1 MKRFWNHF
9 IQLSR
14 VLKSEDRDNYFYSS
28 NLMDC
33 LNFISLFDEQC
44 AISTSYMR
52 LADSASVK
60 RYGEE
65 ESATLPVDQSNGE
78 LLSNSCPCV
87 TSANTTTD
95 ESMHAC
101 SNCGR
106 RFAGN
111 SKGITIKIEASNVQV
126 VRPTN
131 VVTAKEKVDDAFKL
145 KMFSDSGEHCHDDEH
160 RHVTDNGAR
169 RKLWIASLL
178 CVVFM
183 IGEAVGGLLAGS
195 LAVATDAAHL
205 LTDFAGFMI
214 SLFAL
219 YISERPATKTLSY
232 GYHRAEVIGALT
244 SVLLIWVVTG
254 ILVYLAVQRVVM
266 QEFEINAPIMLI
278 TSGIGLINGMYF
290 ASTWSQ
296 PWRRCQSWTQPQGH
310 GHSHNAKPKTTA
322 AHANGGFVR
331 SVEDPENTDHTDPKE
346 TSCESDSSS
355 NAQVAVAKPNINVRA
370 AFIHVVG
377 DFLQSVGVF
386 AAALTIYFEPT
397 WVIIDPICTFL
408 FSILVIGTTF
418 AIIKDTLVVLM
429 EGIPK
434 GIDFNEVRETLL
446 QVKGVYIVHN
456 LRIWSLSMDKIAMS
470 AHLAVEPGSSSAN
483 SILRKSSQLV
493 KSKYGFC
500 EVTIQIEDFNQSMQ
514 DCRKCQEL
522 NY

>member
-1 MKRFWNHF
+1 MSK
-9 IQLSR
+9 ISYEQLA
-14 VLKSEDRDNYFYSS
+14 E
-28 NLMDC
+28 
-33 LNFISLFDEQC
+33 
-44 AISTSYMR
+44 T
-52 LADSASVK
+52 ASVK

-65 ESATLPVDQSNGE
+65 SATLPVEQRSEDM
-78 LLSNSCPCV
+78 LSNSCSCAPSV
-87 TSANTTTD
+87 NTTTD
-95 ESMHAC
+95 ESIHGC

-111 SKGITIKIEASNVQV
+111 SKGITIKIE
-126 VRPTN
+126 
-131 VVTAKEKVDDAFKL
+131 
-145 KMFSDSGEHCHDDEH
+145 DSGEHCHDDEH
-160 RHVTDNGAR
+160 RHVADNVAR

-266 QEFEINAPIMLI
+266 QEFEIDAPIMLI
-278 TSGIGLINGMYF
+278 TSGIGLIVNIVMGCTLHQHGH
-290 ASTWSQ
+290 SHGGGS
-296 PWRRCQSWTQPQGH
+296 SHSHGH
-310 GHSHNAKPKTTA
+310 GHSHEAKSKTTA

-331 SVEDPENTDHTDPKE
+331 SVEDPEHGDHIDPKE
-346 TSCESDSSS
+346 ASSESSS
-355 NAQVAVAKPNINVRA
+355 SSSSTQVAVAKPNINVRA
-370 AFIHVVG
+370 AFIHVIG

-386 AAALTIYFEPT
+386 AAALTIYFQPK
-397 WVIIDPICTFL
+397 WVIVDPICTFL

-470 AHLAVEPGSSSAN
+470 AHLAIEPGSSSAN